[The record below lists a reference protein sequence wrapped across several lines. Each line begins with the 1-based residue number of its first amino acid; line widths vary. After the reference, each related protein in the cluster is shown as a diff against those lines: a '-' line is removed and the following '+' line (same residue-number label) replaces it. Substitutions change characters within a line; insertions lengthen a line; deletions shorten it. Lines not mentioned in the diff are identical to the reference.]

1 MFTELKKFGI
11 SLWDEIRH
19 LCRRPREVLL
29 TVLSLCCVILAALM
43 LWKVL
48 VIAAGSPSPV
58 VVVLSGSM
66 LPAFSRGDILF
77 LHDKGPTTNVGDI
90 VVFKVEGREIP
101 IVHRVLNLHKN
112 AAGETRLLTKGDNN
126 SVDDRGLYARRGPPL
141 GAQNFARLSLKGASS
156 AWKKRPQGR
165 QPLLLKA
172 ALLPESETAFLLAPV
187 PLEAQQTPLQ
197 GELPAQLETAGKPW
211 GRELSA
217 S

>member
-90 VVFKVEGREIP
+90 VVFKASRSP
-101 IVHRVLNLHKN
+101 QS
-112 AAGETRLLTKGDNN
+112 AA
-126 SVDDRGLYARRGPPL
+126 A
-141 GAQNFARLSLKGASS
+141 AAA
-156 AWKKRPQGR
+156 
-165 QPLLLKA
+165 A
-172 ALLPESETAFLLAPV
+172 ALLGWGLPRHSSWSFTFTLQLCCGSVCNFAAPECSTLLLLNPTLLLLNV
-187 PLEAQQTPLQ
+187 
-197 GELPAQLETAGKPW
+197 QLCCC
-211 GRELSA
+211 
-217 S
+217 